1 MNSLSRVD
9 TQRSDV
15 LKQNATSHKCIF
27 ERWREKGVLIQ
38 WWGQF
43 RLLFLLNF
51 GPQSFTNATEITVET
66 YTDKQY

>member
-1 MNSLSRVD
+1 MNSLLRVN

-15 LKQNATSHKCIF
+15 LNQNATSSKCIF
-27 ERWREKGVLIQ
+27 ERWREKGVLVQ

-51 GPQSFTNATEITVET
+51 GPQSFTIATEIAVEI
-66 YTDKQY
+66 YKDKQY